1 MAFSQQS
8 YTGQGITQQNVV
20 DQSGQNIA
28 RGIEAFGEGLSR
40 GIRGRAKAKS
50 QAASLRSKL
59 APFAEDL
66 AETYGVEPVNWK
78 AFLDDK
84 GLSDLQGV
92 SDGFIVSMAKQLH
105 DKKMASAE
113 MQNKEAE
120 RGINQGIA
128 QDAFN
133 VSLLSGQSP
142 AQAGLSALQNTGF
155 VPQGAAEMA
164 MDQRQ
169 ATAYA
174 QGTDQ
179 DFPQGTSLGTMQAID
194 KRRGD
199 KAQEQRDVTSDAL
212 QERNLNSLIDYRDKQ
227 GNAIAAQ
234 AEAAKIEA
242 QAEVQAA
249 VQRGGLN
256 TDQAKMS
263 MDLFDKLNASQ
274 PVKQF
279 GALQSQYSALENL
292 ILNKDKLEGP
302 GDISMVFTFMK
313 SLDPNSVVRES
324 EFEVAARAGGLPERF
339 VNEYNKL
346 KDGSFLTDEMRQ
358 NFLSAARQAA
368 NSYVQSA
375 NIERGKYVEQ
385 GSRFGLP
392 EEYSG
397 GKPFVLKAKTY
408 ASEEEAIAAG
418 ESGAL
423 RAGEEFFIFRDGT
436 YQPNMLELD

>member
-1 MAFSQQS
+1 
-8 YTGQGITQQNVV
+8 
-20 DQSGQNIA
+20 
-28 RGIEAFGEGLSR
+28 
-40 GIRGRAKAKS
+40 
-50 QAASLRSKL
+50 
-59 APFAEDL
+59 
-66 AETYGVEPVNWK
+66 
-78 AFLDDK
+78 
-84 GLSDLQGV
+84 
-92 SDGFIVSMAKQLH
+92 
-105 DKKMASAE
+105 
-113 MQNKEAE
+113 
-120 RGINQGIA
+120 
-128 QDAFN
+128 
-133 VSLLSGQSP
+133 
-142 AQAGLSALQNTGF
+142 
-155 VPQGAAEMA
+155 MA

-174 QGTDQ
+174 QATDQ

-194 KRRGD
+194 KRKGEM
-199 KAQEQRDVTSDAL
+199 AQEKRDVTSDAL
-212 QERNLNSLIDYRDKQ
+212 QERNLNSLIDYRTKQ
-227 GNAIAAQ
+227 GNALAAQ
-234 AEAAKIEA
+234 AEAARIEA

-249 VQRGGLN
+249 AQRGGLN
-256 TDQAKMS
+256 EKQAALS

-324 EFEVAARAGGLPERF
+324 EFEVAAKAGGLPERF

-375 NIERGKYVEQ
+375 NIERAKYVEQ
-385 GSRFGLP
+385 GRLFGLP

>member
-1 MAFSQQS
+1 MSFSQQS
-8 YTGQGITQQNVV
+8 YAGQGIVQQNVV
-20 DQSGQNIA
+20 DRSGENLARGISAFGKGIA
-28 RGIEAFGEGLSR
+28 RGIE
-40 GIRGRAKAKS
+40 GRAKIKS
-50 QAASLRSKL
+50 QAASLRTKL
-59 APFAEDL
+59 APFADDL
-66 AETYGVEPVNWK
+66 AETYGVEPGNWK

-84 GLSDLQGV
+84 GLSDLQGI

-142 AQAGLSALQNTGF
+142 AQAGLSAFQNTGF

-164 MDQRQ
+164 MAQRQ

-179 DFPQGTSLGTMQAID
+179 DFPQGTSLGTMQAIEKSNRD
-194 KRRGD
+194 T
-199 KAQEQRDVTSDAL
+199 AQDAL
-212 QERNLNSLIDYRDKQ
+212 QTKNLNSLINYRDKQ
-227 GNAIAAQ
+227 ANLYAAQ
-234 AEAAKIEA
+234 AEAARIEA

-249 VQRGGLN
+249 AQRGGL
-256 TDQAKMS
+256 TEGQAKTS

-292 ILNKDKLEGP
+292 IFKNDRLQGP
-302 GDISMVFTFMK
+302 GDIAIVFTFMK

-324 EFEVAARAGGLPERF
+324 EFEVAAKAGGLPEQF
-339 VNEYNKL
+339 VNQYNKL
-346 KDGSFLTDEMRQ
+346 KDGSFLTDEMRL
-358 NFLSAARQAA
+358 NFLSAAREAA

-375 NIERGKYVEQ
+375 NIERDKYVDQ
-385 GSRFGLP
+385 GALFGLP

-397 GKPFVLKAKTY
+397 GKPFALKSTKTFNSKADAEAARDSGEVRPGEKVMIMVNGVL
-408 ASEEEAIAAG
+408 SEHSLGRPA
-418 ESGAL
+418 
-423 RAGEEFFIFRDGT
+423 
-436 YQPNMLELD
+436 N

>member
-1 MAFSQQS
+1 MSFSQQS
-8 YTGQGITQQNVV
+8 YTGQGIVQQNVV
-20 DQSGQNIA
+20 DRSGENLARGISAFGKGIA
-28 RGIEAFGEGLSR
+28 RGIE
-40 GIRGRAKAKS
+40 GRAKIKS
-50 QAASLRSKL
+50 QAASLRTKL
-59 APFAEDL
+59 APFADDL
-66 AETYGVEPVNWK
+66 AETYGVEPGNWK

-84 GLSDLQGV
+84 GLSDLQGI

-142 AQAGLSALQNTGF
+142 AQAGLSAFQNTGF

-164 MDQRQ
+164 MAQRQ

-179 DFPQGTSLGTMQAID
+179 DFPQGTSLGTMQAIEKSNRD
-194 KRRGD
+194 T
-199 KAQEQRDVTSDAL
+199 AQDAL
-212 QERNLNSLIDYRDKQ
+212 QTKNLNSLINYRDKQ
-227 GNAIAAQ
+227 ANLYAAQ
-234 AEAAKIEA
+234 AEAARIEA

-249 VQRGGLN
+249 AQRGGL
-256 TDQAKMS
+256 TEGQAKTS

-292 ILNKDKLEGP
+292 IFKNDRLQGP
-302 GDISMVFTFMK
+302 GDIAIVFTFMK

-324 EFEVAARAGGLPERF
+324 EFEVAAKAGGLPEQF
-339 VNEYNKL
+339 VNQYNKL
-346 KDGSFLTDEMRQ
+346 KDGSFLTDEMRL
-358 NFLSAARQAA
+358 NFLSAAREAA

-375 NIERGKYVEQ
+375 NIERDKYVDQ
-385 GSRFGLP
+385 GALFGLP

-397 GKPFVLKAKTY
+397 GKPFALKSTKTFNSKADAEAARDSGEVRPGEKVMIMVNGVL
-408 ASEEEAIAAG
+408 SEHSLGRPA
-418 ESGAL
+418 
-423 RAGEEFFIFRDGT
+423 
-436 YQPNMLELD
+436 N

>member
-1 MAFSQQS
+1 MSFSQQS
-8 YTGQGITQQNVV
+8 YTGQGIVQQNVV
-20 DQSGQNIA
+20 DRSGENLARGISAFGEGIA
-28 RGIEAFGEGLSR
+28 RGIE
-40 GIRGRAKAKS
+40 GRAKIKS
-50 QAASLRSKL
+50 QAASLRTKL
-59 APFAEDL
+59 APFADDL
-66 AETYGVEPVNWK
+66 AETYGVEPGNWK

-84 GLSDLQGV
+84 GLSDLQGI

-105 DKKMASAE
+105 DREVASAE
-113 MQNKEAE
+113 MQNKKAE

-142 AQAGLSALQNTGF
+142 TQAGLSAFQNTGF

-179 DFPQGTSLGTMQAID
+179 DFPQGASLGTMQAIA
-194 KRRGD
+194 KRKGEM
-199 KAQEQRDVTSDAL
+199 AQEQRDVASDAL
-212 QERNLNSLIDYRDKQ
+212 QEKNLNSLIDYRDKQ
-227 GNAIAAQ
+227 GNALAAQ

-242 QAEVQAA
+242 QAKVQAA

-256 TDQAKMS
+256 EDQAKMS

-292 ILNKDKLEGP
+292 ILNKDRLEGP

-324 EFEVAARAGGLPERF
+324 EFQVAARAGGLPERF

-385 GSRFGLP
+385 GARFGLP

>member
-1 MAFSQQS
+1 MSFSQQS
-8 YTGQGITQQNVV
+8 YAGQGIVQQNVV
-20 DQSGQNIA
+20 DRSGENLARGISAFGKGIA
-28 RGIEAFGEGLSR
+28 RGIE
-40 GIRGRAKAKS
+40 GRAKIKS
-50 QAASLRSKL
+50 QAASLRTKL
-59 APFAEDL
+59 APFADDL
-66 AETYGVEPVNWK
+66 AETYGVEPGNWK

-84 GLSDLQGV
+84 GLSDLQGI

-142 AQAGLSALQNTGF
+142 AQAGLSAFQNTGF

-164 MDQRQ
+164 MAQRQ

-179 DFPQGTSLGTMQAID
+179 DFPQGTSLGTMQAIEKSNRD
-194 KRRGD
+194 T
-199 KAQEQRDVTSDAL
+199 AQDAL
-212 QERNLNSLIDYRDKQ
+212 QTKNLNSLINYRDKQ
-227 GNAIAAQ
+227 ANLYAAQ
-234 AEAAKIEA
+234 AEAARIEA

-249 VQRGGLN
+249 AQRGGL
-256 TDQAKMS
+256 TEGQAKTS

-292 ILNKDKLEGP
+292 IFKNDRLQGP
-302 GDISMVFTFMK
+302 GDIAIVFTFMK

-324 EFEVAARAGGLPERF
+324 EFEVAAKAGGLPEQF
-339 VNEYNKL
+339 VNQYNKL
-346 KDGSFLTDEMRQ
+346 KDGSFLTDEMRL
-358 NFLSAARQAA
+358 NFLSAAREAA

-375 NIERGKYVEQ
+375 NIERDKYVDQ
-385 GSRFGLP
+385 GALFGLP

-397 GKPFVLKAKTY
+397 GKPFALKSTKTFNSK
-408 ASEEEAIAAG
+408 ADAEAARDSG
-418 ESGAL
+418 EVRPGEKVMIMVNGAL
-423 RAGEEFFIFRDGT
+423 SEHSLGRPA
-436 YQPNMLELD
+436 N

>member
-1 MAFSQQS
+1 MSFSQQS
-8 YTGQGITQQNVV
+8 YTGQGIVQQNVV
-20 DQSGQNIA
+20 DRSGENLARGISAFGKGIA
-28 RGIEAFGEGLSR
+28 RGIE
-40 GIRGRAKAKS
+40 GRAKIKS
-50 QAASLRSKL
+50 QAASLRTKL
-59 APFAEDL
+59 APFADDL
-66 AETYGVEPVNWK
+66 AETYGVEPGNWK

-84 GLSDLQGV
+84 GLSDLQGI

-142 AQAGLSALQNTGF
+142 AQAGLSAFQNTGF
-155 VPQGAAEMA
+155 VPPGAAKMA

-179 DFPQGTSLGTMQAID
+179 DFPQGTSLGTMQAIEKSNRD
-194 KRRGD
+194 T
-199 KAQEQRDVTSDAL
+199 AQDAL
-212 QERNLNSLIDYRDKQ
+212 QTKNLNSLINYRDKQ
-227 GNAIAAQ
+227 ANLYDAQ

-256 TDQAKMS
+256 EGQAKLS

-302 GDISMVFTFMK
+302 GDISIVFTFMK

-324 EFEVAARAGGLPERF
+324 EFEVAAKAGGLPERF

-385 GSRFGLP
+385 GRLFGLP

-397 GKPFVLKAKTY
+397 GKPFALKAKTY

>member
-1 MAFSQQS
+1 MSFSQQS
-8 YTGQGITQQNVV
+8 YTGQGIVQPYMV
-20 DQSGQNIA
+20 DRSGENLARGISAFGKGIA
-28 RGIEAFGEGLSR
+28 RGIE
-40 GIRGRAKAKS
+40 GRAKIKS
-50 QAASLRSKL
+50 QAASLRTKL
-59 APFAEDL
+59 APFADDL
-66 AETYGVEPVNWK
+66 AETYGVEPGNWK

-84 GLSDLQGV
+84 GLSDLQGI

-142 AQAGLSALQNTGF
+142 AQAGLSAFQNTGF

-179 DFPQGTSLGTMQAID
+179 DFPQGTSLGTMQAIEKSNRD
-194 KRRGD
+194 T
-199 KAQEQRDVTSDAL
+199 AQDAL
-212 QERNLNSLIDYRDKQ
+212 QTKNLNSLINYRDKQ
-227 GNAIAAQ
+227 ANLYDAQ

-249 VQRGGLN
+249 VQRGGLDK
-256 TDQAKMS
+256 DQAALS

-292 ILNKDKLEGP
+292 IFKNDRLQGP
-302 GDISMVFTFMK
+302 GDIAIVFTFMK

-324 EFEVAARAGGLPERF
+324 EFEVAAKAGGLPEQF
-339 VNEYNKL
+339 VNQYNKL
-346 KDGSFLTDEMRQ
+346 KDGSFLTDEMRL
-358 NFLSAARQAA
+358 NFLSAAREAA

-375 NIERGKYVEQ
+375 NIERDKYVQQ
-385 GSRFGLP
+385 GRLFGLP

-397 GKPFVLKAKTY
+397 GSPFALKSTKTFNSKADAEAARDSGEVRPGEKVMIMVNGVL
-408 ASEEEAIAAG
+408 SEHSLGRPA
-418 ESGAL
+418 
-423 RAGEEFFIFRDGT
+423 
-436 YQPNMLELD
+436 N